1 VITTPIVTG
10 WDTPAGP
17 CVLLTDGRVLRYGAE
32 RVPTTELLD
41 WAWREVAP
49 AIPRRLLPTETAQ

>member
-1 VITTPIVTG
+1 MPAPIVTG

-17 CVLLTDGRVLRYGAE
+17 CVLLTDGRVLRHGAE
-32 RVPTTELLD
+32 RVPNTELLD

-49 AIPRRLLPTETAQ
+49 PIPATKLPTETAR